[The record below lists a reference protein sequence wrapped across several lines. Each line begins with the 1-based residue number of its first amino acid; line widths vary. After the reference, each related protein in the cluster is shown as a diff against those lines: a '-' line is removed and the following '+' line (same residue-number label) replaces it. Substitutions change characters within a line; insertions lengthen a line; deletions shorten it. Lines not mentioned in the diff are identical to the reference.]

1 MNVLVDMYI
10 LSTLAYRAGG
20 LYISGVD
27 FGCFSTLF
35 RDCEAL
41 DQREE
46 QVNFTLLVYIHKLS
60 YTANPRRR

>member
-10 LSTLAYRAGG
+10 SSVVLARIVWVGG

-27 FGCFSTLF
+27 FGCFSTVQ

-41 DQREE
+41 IEREE
-46 QVNFTLLVYIHKLS
+46 
-60 YTANPRRR
+60 